1 MCVFDNDPALIN
13 RVIDGE
19 MIYPIDRFAEIAKA
33 KNVTVAISTVPS
45 KYSQSAIDEIVKGN
59 VTAILNL
66 RYQVNIHNLLLMKL
80 SKEM

>member
-1 MCVFDNDPALIN
+1 
-13 RVIDGE
+13 

-59 VTAILNL
+59 VTAIP
-66 RYQVNIHNLLLMKL
+66 
-80 SKEM
+80 